1 MSGFDRAS
9 QKYYHAR
16 LMSAPA
22 VIDVLEFARAA
33 QVSSGSVPVSA
44 LQRLEDILYD
54 STGSVSFEVRGRQD
68 ERKRPLLD
76 LSITGALHL
85 QCQRCLGLLEYP
97 LQVEN
102 TLLVVP
108 QGTEPEEDLDDPEA
122 PDPLEADPELDVQAL
137 IEDEIL
143 LSLPLAP
150 RHAQGACASRFE
162 TQSDEDAAQ
171 SAFAKLAAL
180 KRPRNKH

>member
-1 MSGFDRAS
+1 
-9 QKYYHAR
+9 
-16 LMSAPA
+16 
-22 VIDVLEFARAA
+22 
-33 QVSSGSVPVSA
+33 
-44 LQRLEDILYD
+44 
-54 STGSVSFEVRGRQD
+54 
-68 ERKRPLLD
+68 
-76 LSITGALHL
+76 
-85 QCQRCLGLLEYP
+85 LLEYP
-97 LQVEN
+97 LKVEN

-108 QGTEPEEDLDDPEA
+108 QGTEPDEDLDNQLGDPQA
-122 PDPLEADPELDVQAL
+122 PDPLEAAPELDVRAL

-150 RHAQGACASRFE
+150 RHPEGECASRFE